1 MDYGKQVELAKK
13 LNALAKCGVGG
24 EKSNAT
30 VMLEKLMDKY
40 GIEFDEIDSD
50 HRREREFKYQPCT
63 KKIFIQVCYKV
74 VGKSVEFYKWEGRK
88 GNYYVIKCNEF
99 EFIQIKEYY
108 SFYSKLLKQEIE
120 RFKKAFI
127 IKNNL
132 LSDDADEY
140 DISNMTKEELME
152 LQQIIQMMSGIEAKS
167 PHRILPESI
176 L

>member
-1 MDYGKQVELAKK
+1 MDYGKQVKLAKK

-24 EKSNAT
+24 EKSNASA
-30 VMLEKLMDKY
+30 MLEKLMNKY
-40 GIEFDEIDSD
+40 GIELDEIDSD
-50 HRREREFKYQPCT
+50 HRREREFKYKSNS
-63 KKIFIQVCYKV
+63 KKLFVQICFKV
-74 VGKSVEFYKWEGRK
+74 IGKSVEFYKWEGRK

-99 EFIQIKEYY
+99 EYIQIKEYY

-132 LSDDADEY
+132 LSDDAEEY
-140 DISNMTKEELME
+140 DTSKMSEKKLME
-152 LQQIIQMMSGIEAKS
+152 LKQIIQMMRGIEAKS
-167 PHRILPESI
+167 PHRILTESK